1 MVSKWLLHVCRK
13 ENGQRNQNPKGDKHA
28 NTCIAV
34 QNGKA
39 TQWGVKC
46 IHTVRA
52 QMNLYPLT
60 NLRYTCITCTK
71 YTMNVYTAIHSHTQY
86 IYKMQVL
93 CMLIIQYS
101 RSIWCIYIYIYI
113 WCTVQYTYCTV
124 YVYSAY
130 SVDDGMYYV
139 HIGFMPAVTHHAPVP
154 V

>member
-71 YTMNVYTAIHSHTQY
+71 YTMYVYTAIHSHTQY

-101 RSIWCIYIYIYI
+101 RSIWYIYIYIYI
-113 WCTVQYTYCTV
+113 YGVQYSTHTAQYTYILLIV
-124 YVYSAY
+124 
-130 SVDDGMYYV
+130 
-139 HIGFMPAVTHHAPVP
+139 
-154 V
+154 